1 MYLWDT
7 ELKYQNPRKVISP
20 WHNLVFLQLK
30 QRKAFYYI
38 WAIISLLLIEQRAP
52 QKIIIYQI
60 WLEDQITTSLPFTK
74 YKASVTSHKE
84 FKKKKNH
91 TVIQNVFITTTF
103 FQNSLKI

>member
-7 ELKYQNPRKVISP
+7 ELKFQNHHHQNPKKVISP
-20 WHNLVFLQLK
+20 WHNLVFLQLR

-60 WLEDQITTSLPFTK
+60 WLEDQITTSLPLTK

-84 FKKKKNH
+84 FKKKNQLLKMY
-91 TVIQNVFITTTF
+91 
-103 FQNSLKI
+103 SLQLSFKIV